1 MKQITKYNVSNS
13 LRRIFL
19 YHGLLMRLNAMG
31 VTRVFSHTLAD
42 ESGVTPEQVRKDFSE
57 YHLRGQR
64 RGGYSTEKLLSDMEI
79 LFRRDRVS
87 NIILV
92 GMGNLGQALARYQQL
107 QQRGINV
114 VATFDIDP
122 QKQKIRHDIQVYS
135 MDRLE
140 EIIERFRVRVAILAV
155 PDISAQEVCNE
166 LVNTG
171 VRGIVN
177 FSPVLLKVPQ
187 YVVVNN
193 VSLGDEIESLIW
205 SVRKMREGQT
215 LSL

>member
-1 MKQITKYNVSNS
+1 MKQITKYTVSNS

-19 YHGLLMRLNAMG
+19 YHGLVTRLSAMG
-31 VTRVFSHTLAD
+31 VTRVYSHTLAD

-57 YHLRGQR
+57 YHIRGRR
-64 RGGYSTEKLLSDMEI
+64 RGGYSTEDLLSDMEA
-79 LFRRDRVS
+79 LFNRDRVS

-92 GMGNLGQALARYQQL
+92 GMGNLGQALARFQQL
-107 QQRGINV
+107 EQRAINV
-114 VATFDIDP
+114 VATFDVDP
-122 QKQKIRHDIQVYS
+122 HKQKIRPDVQVYS

-140 EIIERFRVRVAILAV
+140 EIIERFRVKVAILTV

-166 LVNTG
+166 LVNAG

-177 FSPVLLKVPQ
+177 FSPVLLKVPH

-193 VSLGDEIESLIW
+193 VNLGDEIESIIW
-205 SVRKMREGQT
+205 SVQKMREGQT

>member
-1 MKQITKYNVSNS
+1 VKQITKYNVSNS
-13 LRRIFL
+13 LKRIFL

-31 VTRVFSHTLAD
+31 VTRVFSHTLAE
-42 ESGVTPEQVRKDFSE
+42 ESGVTPEMVRKDFSE
-57 YHLRGQR
+57 YQLRGHR
-64 RGGYSTEKLLSDMEI
+64 RGGYSTEKLLSDMEA

-92 GMGNLGQALARYQQL
+92 GMGNLGQALARFPQL
-107 QQRGINV
+107 EQRGINV

-122 QKQKIRHDIQVYS
+122 QKQKIRPDIQVYS

-140 EIIERFRVRVAILAV
+140 EIVERFRVKVAILAV

-177 FSPVLLKVPQ
+177 FSPALLKVPH

-193 VSLGDEIESLIW
+193 VNLSDEIESIIW
-205 SVRKMREGQT
+205 SVWKMKEGQT

>member
-19 YHGLLMRLNAMG
+19 YHGLLTRLSAMG

-42 ESGVTPEQVRKDFSE
+42 ESGVTAEQVRKDFSE
-57 YHLRGQR
+57 YHLRGHR
-64 RGGYSTEKLLSDMEI
+64 RGGYSTEDLLSDMEA
-79 LFRRDRVS
+79 LFNRDRVS

-107 QQRGINV
+107 EQRAINV
-114 VATFDIDP
+114 VATFDVDP
-122 QKQKIRHDIQVYS
+122 HKQKIHHDVQVYS
-135 MDRLE
+135 MGRLD
-140 EIIERFRVRVAILAV
+140 EIIERFRVKVAILTV

-166 LVNTG
+166 LVNAG

-177 FSPVLLKVPQ
+177 FSPVLLKVPH

-193 VSLGDEIESLIW
+193 VNLGDEIESIIW
-205 SVRKMREGQT
+205 SVQKMREGQT

>member
-1 MKQITKYNVSNS
+1 VKQITKYYVSNS
-13 LRRIFL
+13 LKRIFL
-19 YHGLLMRLNAMG
+19 YHGLLTRLSAMG
-31 VTRVFSHTLAD
+31 VTKVFSHTLAG
-42 ESGVTPEQVRKDFSE
+42 ESGITPEQVRKDFSE
-57 YHLRGQR
+57 YHLRGNR
-64 RGGYSTEKLLSDMEI
+64 RGGYQTESLLSDIEA
-79 LFRRDRVS
+79 LFRRDRDS

-107 QQRGINV
+107 EQRGVNI
-114 VATFDIDP
+114 VATFDVDP
-122 QKQKIRHDIQVYS
+122 QKQKIRPDLQVYP

-140 EIIERFRVRVAILAV
+140 EIIDRFRVKVAILAV
-155 PDISAQEVCNE
+155 PGISAQEVSNE
-166 LVNTG
+166 LVNAG

-177 FSPVLLKVPQ
+177 FSPVLLKVPH

-193 VSLGDEIESLIW
+193 VNLGDEIESIIW